1 MSGADILASVG
12 ISLPLV
18 GEDHPL
24 RKSFRRTF
32 ALSAIFAMLIHGA
45 AASGRILF
53 ERLTRKP
60 PAEKVVRL
68 VQIDNIV
75 PPSLSEEEVTP
86 QMSLAAAVGAPSVGI
101 PEPVPDYQATEL
113 TVATVEEMSEMQT
126 TDLSALT
133 GGGDSLV
140 VGFDEGYFAGGDYEA
155 VEVNPVLIT
164 LPKPEYPQIA
174 RVAGVE
180 GVVLLQVLIGED
192 GMVKEVRVIDGPEM
206 LREAAI
212 AAAKQGR
219 FKPAQNQHRPVEAW
233 VQVPMRFNLQ
243 S

>member
-1 MSGADILASVG
+1 VADIFF
-12 ISLPLV
+12 
-18 GEDHPL
+18 
-24 RKSFRRTF
+24 K
-32 ALSAIFAMLIHGA
+32 
-45 AASGRILF
+45 
-53 ERLTRKP
+53 KP
-60 PAEKVVRL
+60 PSEKVVRL

-86 QMSLAAAVGAPSVGI
+86 QMSLAAQVGAPSVGI
-101 PEPVPDYQATEL
+101 PQPVPDYQATEL
-113 TVATVEEMSEMQT
+113 TVATVEEMSELQS

-155 VEVNPVLIT
+155 VEENPVLIQ

-180 GVVLLQVLIGED
+180 GVVLLQLLIGED
-192 GMVKEVRVIDGPEM
+192 GNVKDVRVLDGPEM
-206 LREAAI
+206 LREAAV
-212 AAAKQGR
+212 AAAKLGR

-233 VQVPMRFNLQ
+233 VQVPMRFSLQ